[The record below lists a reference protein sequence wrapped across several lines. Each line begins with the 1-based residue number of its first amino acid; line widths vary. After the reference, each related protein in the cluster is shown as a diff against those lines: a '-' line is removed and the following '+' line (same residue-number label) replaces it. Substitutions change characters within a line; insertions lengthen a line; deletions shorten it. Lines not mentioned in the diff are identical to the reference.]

1 PADGQPLPLFQL
13 QVAAAGR
20 PPARALRVD
29 RGGAADPRAAL
40 PRSAARAAGR
50 FHGLPAFRPGAD
62 AVGVGC
68 APPPWATRGR
78 GVNAQVAAPAGA
90 SHRARVLR
98 ALGLTPWQHRQAA
111 EDGAMSPL
119 DDESLPASANADC
132 VVLLPATCGTR
143 ELDLLARAGRVRVQ
157 PGEAEIAVPQAR
169 AYLACGEAQAHAL
182 GRSLPM
188 QATAQA
194 QIVLVDEPGRLLGDA
209 AAKRRLWIAL
219 RTLRRSLATTGH

>member
-1 PADGQPLPLFQL
+1 M
-13 QVAAAGR
+13 
-20 PPARALRVD
+20 
-29 RGGAADPRAAL
+29 
-40 PRSAARAAGR
+40 SARAAYS
-50 FHGLPAFRPGAD
+50 
-62 AVGVGC
+62 
-68 APPPWATRGR
+68 
-78 GVNAQVAAPAGA
+78 AGT
-90 SHRARVLR
+90 HRVHVLR
-98 ALGLTPWQHRQAA
+98 ALGLTPWQRRSVAAESAAADDEPVQAA
-111 EDGAMSPL
+111 
-119 DDESLPASANADC
+119 PAADC

-143 ELDLLARAGRVRVQ
+143 ELDLLGRALNSAGAALARAGRVRVQ

-194 QIVLVDEPGRLLGDA
+194 QIVLVDEPGRLLGDT